1 MKCNIIKYV
10 EIFGLFDSPGN
21 SMRFT
26 LTIQY
31 DSLERSKHRSV
42 LAIFIDE
49 DTLMHLILIRSV
61 YADKTELAA
70 ISELRKTVLDRSFLK
85 TTVQSQ

>member
-1 MKCNIIKYV
+1 M
-10 EIFGLFDSPGN
+10 LFA
-21 SMRFT
+21 

-31 DSLERSKHRSV
+31 GSLERSKHRSV

-61 YADKTELAA
+61 YVDKTELAA
-70 ISELRKTVLDRSFLK
+70 VSELRKTVLVLSFLK
-85 TTVQSQ
+85 TTIQSQ